1 MDTKRKKQYMQDGQ
15 LDRPKDVSNRVDFM
29 TLQGL
34 AKTYDISLI
43 AGIVAAK
50 AQSDL
55 SHTISLTEI
64 PPPRQGGVFVN
75 AVQTN
80 TKTTS
85 TEYFYYKD
93 VIENSQETSENYSIE
108 GVCSKRK
115 VNNRNILH
123 FNGTGFRKKTTNDLD
138 GNKIEIT
145 YTVYSKMQGEL
156 CKNGNIKI
164 TLDEENGSA
173 SKAIVN
179 GKEIDS
185 SSSYSSESNFCLKNQ

>member
-1 MDTKRKKQYMQDGQ
+1 MDTIR
-15 LDRPKDVSNRVDFM
+15 NRFSV
-29 TLQGL
+29 
-34 AKTYDISLI
+34 LI
-43 AGIVAAK
+43 ANANTIENYLSRIRNAAVDT
-50 AQSDL
+50 QSNL
-55 SHTISLTEI
+55 SHIISI
-64 PPPRQGGVFVN
+64 KS
-75 AVQTN
+75 AVQKN
-80 TKTTS
+80 TKATSSNS

-93 VIENSQETSENYSIE
+93 EIKNNSINSQENSENYSIE

-115 VNNRNILH
+115 VNNKDILY

-145 YTVYSKMQGEL
+145 YTVNSKMQGEL

-164 TLDEENGSA
+164 ILDEENGSA

-185 SSSYSSESNFCLKNQ
+185 SSSYSSESNFCLKK

>member
-1 MDTKRKKQYMQDGQ
+1 MDTKQKNNNLVYQAGN
-15 LDRPKDVSNRVDFM
+15 V
-29 TLQGL
+29 
-34 AKTYDISLI
+34 KTYENYNLPF
-43 AGIVAAK
+43 VAARDE
-50 AQSDL
+50 SNSVHL
-55 SHTISLTEI
+55 LIFSII
-64 PPPRQGGVFVN
+64 FVS
-75 AVQTN
+75 AAQTN
-80 TKTTS
+80 TKATSSNS

-93 VIENSQETSENYSIE
+93 EIKNNSINSQENSENYSIE

-115 VNNRNILH
+115 VNNKDILY

-145 YTVYSKMQGEL
+145 YTVNSKMQGEL

-185 SSSYSSESNFCLKNQ
+185 SSSYSSESNFCLKKQSEIN

>member
-1 MDTKRKKQYMQDGQ
+1 MDRFERWISENIPTFDIDIRYVIDP
-15 LDRPKDVSNRVDFM
+15 LRYRSF
-29 TLQGL
+29 
-34 AKTYDISLI
+34 KTRSE
-43 AGIVAAK
+43 
-50 AQSDL
+50 L
-55 SHTISLTEI
+55 SHIMYIMSI
-64 PPPRQGGVFVN
+64 RS

-80 TKTTS
+80 TKAISSNS

-93 VIENSQETSENYSIE
+93 EIKNNSTNSQENSENYSIE

-115 VNNRNILH
+115 VNNKDILY
-123 FNGTGFRKKTTNDLD
+123 FNGTGFRKKTINDLD
-138 GNKIEIT
+138 DKIEIT
-145 YTVYSKMQGEL
+145 YTVNSKMQGEL

-185 SSSYSSESNFCLKNQ
+185 SSSYSSESNFCLKKQSEIN

>member
-1 MDTKRKKQYMQDGQ
+1 MD
-15 LDRPKDVSNRVDFM
+15 VNVFRVLN
-29 TLQGL
+29 T
-34 AKTYDISLI
+34 KTYESLI
-43 AGIVAAK
+43 FGIGIVAAN
-50 AQSDL
+50 AQINL
-55 SHTISLTEI
+55 SHTMSTQLILE
-64 PPPRQGGVFVN
+64 VAFV
-75 AVQTN
+75 ATR
-80 TKTTS
+80 KTSSNS

-93 VIENSQETSENYSIE
+93 EIENSQEKSENYVIE

-115 VNNRNILH
+115 VNNKDILH

-145 YTVYSKMQGEL
+145 YTVNSKMQGEL

-179 GKEIDS
+179 GKEIDN
-185 SSSYSSESNFCLKNQ
+185 SSSYSSESNFCLKKK